1 MAQPDRE
8 RLKLIYKN
16 LRSLVDALESEGY
29 SNTDSYTIRTKEKE
43 KVTYG
48 DQIEELCTYN

>member
-8 RLKLIYKN
+8 RLNLIYKN
-16 LRSLVDALESEGY
+16 LRSLVDALESEVY

-48 DQIEELCTYN
+48 DQIEEL

>member
-1 MAQPDRE
+1 MPEPDRE

-16 LRSLVDALESEGY
+16 LRTLVDELESEIY
-29 SNTDSYTIRTKEKE
+29 SNTDSYTIKTPEKE

-48 DQIEELCTYN
+48 DQIEEL